1 MQKRISMI
9 HRLYA
14 SPHTEGEE
22 SAAFEATTLN
32 GRLYTIPFQCFPA
45 YTSTE
50 VKLRLS
56 RQHGAG
62 QRK

>member
-14 SPHTEGEE
+14 SPHTEGEK

-32 GRLYTIPFQCFPA
+32 GRLYTICICFPA